1 MSSSRGVGVVIGGGE
16 EALTVAIL
24 ILERGGLCNHLH
36 LNGETLSGGK
46 NTTTSDSVDHF
57 NSSVWY
63 WSSVVVI
70 SHHSLGCGGGVVGL
84 AWSSSFEGERSI
96 VEHVFWSVG
105 CSLIKG
111 GKIWGAFYLPH
122 DA

>member
-1 MSSSRGVGVVIGGGE
+1 MMSSSRDVGVVVGGGGGE

-24 ILERGGLCNHLH
+24 VLERGGLCNHLH

-46 NTTTSDSVDHF
+46 NTTTGDSVDYF
-57 NSSVWY
+57 NSSVGY

-70 SHHSLGCGGGVVGL
+70 SHHSLGGGGVVGL

-105 CSLIKG
+105 CSLI
-111 GKIWGAFYLPH
+111 
-122 DA
+122 